1 MMANKSIKCPCGWNA
16 SAESDD
22 ELVAQVQK
30 HAKETHDQNPSREE
44 VLAMAQPE

>member
-1 MMANKSIKCPCGWNA
+1 MMATKSIKCPCGWNV
-16 SAESDD
+16 SSESDD

-30 HAKETHDQNPSREE
+30 HAKETHDQSPSRDE